1 MADRRMADGGW
12 GFFKKK
18 KKERKKENRKTIL
31 LNLLVNCHLL
41 RNASFAYFFFFLI
54 SINLYLIVSQ
64 TAKTL

>member
-41 RNASFAYFFFFLI
+41 RNASFAYFFFF
-54 SINLYLIVSQ
+54 NFN
-64 TAKTL
+64 